1 MCYIWVLK
9 QPLREQYS
17 FLPIWEDKA
26 CAVNPVNT
34 NASWVYSPWPG
45 CFDSKG
51 ELLWKSRCSGVLS
64 RCTGLCV
71 GLAGSDWVSHTEI
84 FTVQKVYEQASP
96 PGDNGWGVSHSWR
109 DILFVFYDLSSSDF
123 LHSKASSS
131 QASSLP
137 IPTLEVPGTLQCQ
150 RYGGGP

>member
-9 QPLREQYS
+9 QSLREQYS

-45 CFDSKG
+45 CFDAKG
-51 ELLWKSRCSGVLS
+51 ELLWKSRCPGVRVHRALCGAGRFWLGVAHRDLYS
-64 RCTGLCV
+64 SEGLWA
-71 GLAGSDWVSHTEI
+71 GLLH
-84 FTVQKVYEQASP
+84 
-96 PGDNGWGVSHSWR
+96 PGITGWGVSHSWL

-150 RYGGGP
+150 RYSGGP